1 LKLYRTKFI
10 SQEHIPEWRQRMV
23 KLTIQQVAQRAGV
36 GVGTVSRV
44 LNNHPAV
51 RPETRDRIMGV
62 MNEMGYT
69 PNPHARRVAGG
80 KSYTISI
87 ILPVISTDFYLRL
100 LSGLERTFEAHR
112 YDSALFPLLGRE
124 RLERYLSS
132 STLAYQA
139 DGLVL
144 ASHNL
149 ADLYQDGHLPT
160 RQPVVM
166 VDASSPHYDSVFM
179 DNRLGGD
186 LAGHTLI
193 GFDGTFHAMTV
204 HQALDEALS
213 SSAFPDRLAG
223 FTGVLESNGRS
234 LAEGHA
240 HVVSFNLDSARAAAR
255 EILTHHKPPINIFAA
270 ADLLALGVIDE
281 AERMGLEIGR
291 DVRLIGFDD
300 HPWTE
305 ARQLTTLHQPI
316 EAMGAAA
323 AELLMDRLNG
333 YDGPPRQ
340 VRFEARL
347 IERGST
353 LTKSGSTLTKSDL
366 G

>member
-1 LKLYRTKFI
+1 VI
-10 SQEHIPEWRQRMV
+10 
-23 KLTIQQVAQRAGV
+23 KLTIQQVAEQAGV

-51 RPETRDRIMGV
+51 RPETRDRIMNV
-62 MNEMGYT
+62 MSEMGYT

-100 LSGLERTFEAHR
+100 LSGLERTFESHR

-149 ADLYQDGHLPT
+149 AELYKDGQLPT

-166 VDASSPHYDSVFM
+166 VDASSPNYDSVYM
-179 DNRLGGD
+179 DNRLGGEM
-186 LAGHTLI
+186 AARTLV

-204 HQALDEALS
+204 RQELDEALS

-223 FTGVLESNGRS
+223 FLEVLAANGKI
-234 LAEGHA
+234 LAEGKA
-240 HVVSFNLDSARAAAR
+240 RVVSFNLDSARTAAR
-255 EILTHHKPPINIFAA
+255 EILTNFKPPINIFAA

-281 AERMGLEIGR
+281 AERMGLEVGR

-300 HPWTE
+300 HPWTAE
-305 ARQLTTLHQPI
+305 RQLTTLHQPI

-353 LTKSGSTLTKSDL
+353 LAGSDL
-366 G
+366 D

>member
-1 LKLYRTKFI
+1 
-10 SQEHIPEWRQRMV
+10 MV
-23 KLTIQQVAQRAGV
+23 KLTIQQVAEKAGV

-44 LNNHPAV
+44 LNNHPSV
-51 RPETRDRIMGV
+51 RPETRSRVVGV

-100 LSGLERTFEAHR
+100 LSGLESSFEAHR

-149 ADLYQDGHLPT
+149 ADLYKDGQLPT

-179 DNRLGGD
+179 DNRLGGE
-186 LAGHTLI
+186 LAAQSLV

-223 FTGVLESNGRS
+223 FEAVLTANGRV
-234 LAEGHA
+234 LADGQA
-240 HVVSFNLDSARAAAR
+240 QVVSFNLDSARAAAR
-255 EILTHHKPPINIFAA
+255 NIFKRFSPPVNIFAA
-270 ADLLALGVIDE
+270 ADLLALGVILE
-281 AERMGLEIGR
+281 AERLGLEVGR

-300 HPWTE
+300 HPWTLE
-305 ARQLTTLHQPI
+305 RGLTTLHQPI

-323 AELLMDRLNG
+323 AELLMERLNG
-333 YDGPPRQ
+333 FNGPPRQ
-340 VRFEARL
+340 VRFEASL

-353 LTKSGSTLTKSDL
+353 RRSSGSAVEGTP
-366 G
+366 

>member
-1 LKLYRTKFI
+1 
-10 SQEHIPEWRQRMV
+10 MV
-23 KLTIQQVAQRAGV
+23 KQTIQQVAKQAGV

-51 RPETRDRIMGV
+51 RPETRDRILAV
-62 MNEMGYT
+62 MTEMGYT

-100 LSGLERTFEAHR
+100 LSGLEQTFEAHR

-144 ASHNL
+144 VSHNL
-149 ADLYQDGHLPT
+149 AELYKDGHLPT

-166 VDASSPHYDSVFM
+166 VDASSPHYDSVFL
-179 DNRLGGD
+179 DNRLGGT
-186 LAGHTLI
+186 LAARTLI
-193 GFDGTFHAMTV
+193 GFEGSFHAMTV
-204 HQALDEALS
+204 HQSLDDALS
-213 SSAFPDRLAG
+213 SSAFPERLTG
-223 FTGVLESNGRS
+223 FTSVLEAHGQT

-240 HVVSFNLDSARAAAR
+240 HVISFNLDSARAAAR
-255 EILTHHKPPINIFAA
+255 EILTRYKPPINIFAA
-270 ADLLALGVIDE
+270 ADLLALGVMDE
-281 AERMGLEIGR
+281 AERLGLEIGR
-291 DVRLIGFDD
+291 DVRVIGFDD

-323 AELLMDRLNG
+323 AELLMERLNG
-333 YDGPPRQ
+333 FDGPPRQ

-353 LTKSGSTLTKSDL
+353 SVKSNLD
-366 G
+366 